1 MNRKIRHLKFVAS
14 AALVLGMLTGCLYPH
29 RKVLSWEINGRV
41 LNAITHAPIGG
52 ATVCLKEH
60 PDVSC
65 TSDAEGHFRIKE
77 IRKFVL
83 IVGPT
88 GDSNAQYWDSTV
100 IVSHPSY
107 ETYVEE
113 GTTQQNKGEILL
125 KSKERCGNP

>member
-1 MNRKIRHLKFVAS
+1 MILGTRLRSFAS
-14 AALVLGMLTGCLYPH
+14 ALVLIALTGCLYPH

-41 LNAITHAPIGG
+41 LNATTHAPIGG

-60 PDVSC
+60 PDVSS

-88 GDSNAQYWDSTV
+88 GDSNAQFWDSTI

-107 ETYVEE
+107 DTYVES
-113 GTTQQNKGEILL
+113 GTEVRDKGDILL
-125 KSKERCGNP
+125 KPMQPARVR

>member
-1 MNRKIRHLKFVAS
+1 MTLGTRLRFFAS
-14 AALVLGMLTGCLYPH
+14 ALILVALTGCLYPH

-41 LNAITHAPIGG
+41 LNAITHAPTGG

-88 GDSNAQYWDSTV
+88 GDSNAQHWDSTI
-100 IVSHPSY
+100 IVSHPGY
-107 ETYVEE
+107 DTYVEQ
-113 GTTQQNKGEILL
+113 GSDQDNKGEILL
-125 KSKERCGNP
+125 KPKQ